1 MVCSC
6 PREEKKSLHN
16 VKRNLQEILSYKIK
30 HVAILRVQS
39 VSGGCARSS
48 ASSCVGTPWT
58 GREGANEKRLKG
70 GREGGG
76 RERRSEG
83 GREGGSERGGR
94 QGS

>member
-1 MVCSC
+1 M
-6 PREEKKSLHN
+6 
-16 VKRNLQEILSYKIK
+16 SYKIK

-48 ASSCVGTPWT
+48 ASSCVGIPWT

-70 GREGGG
+70 GREGG